1 MARPRSHKR
10 AARLAAISFL
20 SLLGALAVVW
30 AAPRAS
36 GAVAAW
42 MSTPPVEVRTT
53 SLPASLPVNAAPAL
67 GDVRRGVTGAD
78 SPVVAPTASP
88 VIDAGMRFTM
98 VGLICAPPGRRG
110 EVEALIRTSEDGETW
125 SRWYAVGLE
134 RAAEEG
140 GGEQAFTEAIW
151 TGGGRYLQVAARS
164 AGDDAPAPDLLREV
178 RLVAINSTE
187 DADRSAT
194 VVGVIRRAAAT
205 VAGVDLAPPVGAM
218 TSKPKIVTRAK
229 WGANESWRSGSPDYA
244 PVKVA
249 FVHHTA
255 SGNSYTAAQ
264 APAIVRGVYGYHT
277 KSLHWSDVGYNFF
290 VDRYGVIYEGRY
302 GGMTRGVIGGQVL
315 GFNTGST
322 GVSVIGTFSSATP
335 PSAAITSLE
344 RLLEW
349 KLDVHHVDPSGTG
362 KLVCGYGQKYRKGP
376 GRDVPRD
383 RRPSRR
389 QLHGLPRRAV
399 VRAAAHRAQGG
410 GPQGQPKIYG
420 FIAEDPAISPN
431 GDGVRDRATI
441 GFTVSQTAGW
451 RLEIR
456 DAAGALVR
464 QFTGEGTVVEVT
476 WDGRDDGGEI
486 LPDGAYSLRAD
497 ATSAAGEARPATAS
511 VRLDTEAPRVDG
523 VRLSPDPFSPNG
535 DGSKDAATL
544 AFVPGEGGAARV
556 SVIADD
562 DAVLRRLTGWKTV
575 TAASQRVRW
584 DGRVGSSSS
593 LRPAA
598 EGVSTLL
605 LEVRDPAGN
614 TTSLRRRVTVDRT
627 LKLTSV
633 SRKTF
638 SPNGDGVHDTVT
650 LAFRLTRAADVTV
663 TVVRAGSTVR
673 TLRLGRLAAGARSVT
688 WDGRLEG
695 GAGTRERGVLDKG
708 HGGRLDRHHDRGP
721 GGHRRSHAAQA
732 VRAGDGD
739 EPLRQDREAH
749 LHRARRVQPAG
760 EGGRH
765 RGEREGQDRGHDRLR
780 VGQAGR
786 EARVFLEAAGARQV
800 QGDVPGDGPGRQPTG
815 RQGQDLSQSTL
826 GTGSLWGTERPFRDR
841 RLRRY
846 LRAGA
851 PAVLAGLA
859 AVRSTCTIVTTR
871 ATIPITSATRN
882 TVSSTTAAQARISQN
897 IATPSHHED
906 RGAQSPLLLFPP
918 WGRHPIGVTTQT
930 RVGVGSRWR
939 TAGAQAPVVLL

>member
-1 MARPRSHKR
+1 MARHRSHKR
-10 AARLAAISFL
+10 AAHLAAISLL

-67 GDVRRGVTGAD
+67 GDARRGVTGVD

-98 VGLICAPPGRRG
+98 VGLICAPPRRRG

-244 PVKVA
+244 PVKMA

-255 SGNSYTAAQ
+255 SGNSYSAAQ

-349 KLDVHHVDPSGTG
+349 KLDVHHVDPLGTG
-362 KLVCGYGQKYRKGP
+362 KLVCGYGQKYRTGQVVTFPAIAGHRDANYTDCP
-376 GRDVPRD
+376 GGRLYAQLSTVRKVVA
-383 RRPSRR
+383 RR
-389 QLHGLPRRAV
+389 
-399 VRAAAHRAQGG
+399 
-410 GPQGQPKIYG
+410 GQPKIYG

-451 RLEIR
+451 RLVIR

-486 LPDGAYSLRAD
+486 LPDGVYSLRAD
-497 ATSAAGEARPATAS
+497 ATSAAGEARSATAS
-511 VRLDTEAPRVDG
+511 VRLDTEAPRVG
-523 VRLSPDPFSPNG
+523 SVTLSPDPFSPNG

-556 SVIADD
+556 SVIAAD

-598 EGVSTLL
+598 EGVATLL

-638 SPNGDGVHDTVT
+638 SPNGDGVRDTVT

-663 TVVRAGSTVR
+663 TVVRAGSPVR

-688 WDGRLEG
+688 WDGRAEG
-695 GAGTRERGVLDKG
+695 GAGTSSGAYSIRVTADGSIGIMTASRAVTVDLTRPRLSAPATATSRYGKTAKLTYTVRDAFSPRVKVGATVVNAKGRTVARIACGWVKQGVRHVCSWKPRTRGRYKVTFRATDQ
-708 HGGRLDRHHDRGP
+708 GGNQQ
-721 GGHRRSHAAQA
+721 AAK
-732 VRAGDGD
+732 
-739 EPLRQDREAH
+739 
-749 LHRARRVQPAG
+749 ARTS
-760 EGGRH
+760 
-765 RGEREGQDRGHDRLR
+765 LR
-780 VGQAGR
+780 VR
-786 EARVFLEAAGARQV
+786 
-800 QGDVPGDGPGRQPTG
+800 
-815 RQGQDLSQSTL
+815 
-826 GTGSLWGTERPFRDR
+826 
-841 RLRRY
+841 
-846 LRAGA
+846 
-851 PAVLAGLA
+851 
-859 AVRSTCTIVTTR
+859 
-871 ATIPITSATRN
+871 
-882 TVSSTTAAQARISQN
+882 
-897 IATPSHHED
+897 
-906 RGAQSPLLLFPP
+906 
-918 WGRHPIGVTTQT
+918 
-930 RVGVGSRWR
+930 
-939 TAGAQAPVVLL
+939 

>member
-1 MARPRSHKR
+1 MARPRFHKR

-30 AAPRAS
+30 AAPRTS
-36 GAVAAW
+36 EAVAVW
-42 MSTPPVEVRTT
+42 LSTPPVEMRTT
-53 SLPASLPVNAAPAL
+53 RLPASLPVNAAPAP
-67 GDVRRGVTGAD
+67 GDARRGVTGAED
-78 SPVVAPTASP
+78 PVVAPAASP

-98 VGLICAPPGRRG
+98 VGLICAPPKRRG
-110 EVEALIRTSEDGETW
+110 EVEALIRTSEDGKTW

-134 RAAEEG
+134 RVAEEG

-164 AGDDAPAPDLLREV
+164 AGDDVPAPDLLREV

-187 DADRSAT
+187 DADRAAT

-255 SGNSYTAAQ
+255 SGNSYSAAQ

-335 PSAAITSLE
+335 PSAAIASLE

-349 KLDVHHVDPSGTG
+349 KLDVHHVDPRGTG
-362 KLVCGYGQKYRKGP
+362 KLVCGYGQKYRTGQTVTFPAIAGHRDANYTDCP
-376 GRDVPRD
+376 GGRLYAQLPTVRKVVA
-383 RRPSRR
+383 RR
-389 QLHGLPRRAV
+389 
-399 VRAAAHRAQGG
+399 
-410 GPQGQPKIYG
+410 GQPKIYG

-486 LPDGAYSLRAD
+486 LPDGVYGLRAD

-511 VRLDTEAPRVDG
+511 VRLDTEAPRVAS

-544 AFVPGEGGAARV
+544 TYVPGEGGAARV

-598 EGVSTLL
+598 EGVATLL

-627 LKLTSV
+627 LKLTSL

-638 SPNGDGVHDTVT
+638 SPNGDGVHDTVK

-673 TLRLGRLAAGARSVT
+673 TLRLGGLAAGARSVT

-695 GAGTRERGVLDKG
+695 DVGARSGAYSIRLTADGSIGVMTASRAVTVDRTRPRLSAPATASSRYGKTAKLTYTVRDAFSPRVKVGATVVNAKGRTVATIACGWVKQGV
-708 HGGRLDRHHDRGP
+708 RHVCSWRP
-721 GGHRRSHAAQA
+721 
-732 VRAGDGD
+732 
-739 EPLRQDREAH
+739 
-749 LHRARRVQPAG
+749 RARGRYKVTFRATDQ
-760 EGGRH
+760 GGNQQVAKARTS
-765 RGEREGQDRGHDRLR
+765 LR
-780 VGQAGR
+780 VR
-786 EARVFLEAAGARQV
+786 
-800 QGDVPGDGPGRQPTG
+800 
-815 RQGQDLSQSTL
+815 
-826 GTGSLWGTERPFRDR
+826 
-841 RLRRY
+841 
-846 LRAGA
+846 
-851 PAVLAGLA
+851 
-859 AVRSTCTIVTTR
+859 
-871 ATIPITSATRN
+871 
-882 TVSSTTAAQARISQN
+882 
-897 IATPSHHED
+897 
-906 RGAQSPLLLFPP
+906 
-918 WGRHPIGVTTQT
+918 
-930 RVGVGSRWR
+930 
-939 TAGAQAPVVLL
+939 